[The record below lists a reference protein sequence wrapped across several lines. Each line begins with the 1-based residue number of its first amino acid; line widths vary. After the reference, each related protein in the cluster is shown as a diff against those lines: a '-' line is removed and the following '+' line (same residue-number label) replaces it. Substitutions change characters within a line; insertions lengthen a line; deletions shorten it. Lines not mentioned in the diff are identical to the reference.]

1 MSNLPLEDL
10 EAVKAGYE
18 EHKQYFLDAINAAD
32 KLVPDILVNPRSA
45 VGTRNQLDFFATS
58 DELFRLAKAVELVAE
73 TRQQFEKWEKQ
84 MKKAGLGDQL

>member
-10 EAVKAGYE
+10 EAVKAGYV
-18 EHKQYFLDAINAAD
+18 EHKEYFLEAIRAAD
-32 KLVPDILVNPRSA
+32 KLIPDILVSPRSQS
-45 VGTRNQLDFFATS
+45 GTNNQLDFFATS
-58 DELFRLAKAVELVAE
+58 DELFRLAKAVEAVAE